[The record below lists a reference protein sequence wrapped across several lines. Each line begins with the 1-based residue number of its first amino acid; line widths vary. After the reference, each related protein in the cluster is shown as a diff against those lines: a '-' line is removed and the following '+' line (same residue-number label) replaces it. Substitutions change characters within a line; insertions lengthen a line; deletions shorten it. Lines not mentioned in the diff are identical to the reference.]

1 MYLPKPLYEAK
12 PYLYLLTGVLVAVTW
27 GFSPFS
33 VISSAALI
41 IGGAFIIYLRFV
53 YRRKARLAQQASAAS
68 ETPADESA
76 ATTEKTSEEQTS

>member
-12 PYLYLLTGVLVAVTW
+12 PYLYLLTGILVAVTW

-41 IGGAFIIYLRFV
+41 IGGLFIIYLRMV
-53 YRRKARLAQQASAAS
+53 YRKKAQAASASTEAGSADAS
-68 ETPADESA
+68 EKA
-76 ATTEKTSEEQTS
+76 AED

>member
-12 PYLYLLTGVLVAVTW
+12 PYLYLLTGVLVAITW

-41 IGGAFIIYLRFV
+41 IGGAFILYLRFV
-53 YRRKARLAQQASAAS
+53 YRRKAQTAQES
-68 ETPADESA
+68 SA
-76 ATTEKTSEEQTS
+76 ATEASEANTEKTSEDQPS

>member
-12 PYLYLLTGVLVAVTW
+12 PYLYLLTGILVAVTW

-41 IGGAFIIYLRFV
+41 IGGLFIIYLRIV
-53 YRRKARLAQQASAAS
+53 YRKKAQAAAEAASASTEAGSADAS
-68 ETPADESA
+68 EKA
-76 ATTEKTSEEQTS
+76 AED

>member
-12 PYLYLLTGVLVAVTW
+12 PYLYLITGILVAITW

-41 IGGAFIIYLRFV
+41 IGGLFIIYLRYV
-53 YRRKARLAQQASAAS
+53 YRKKARLAAAEEANTPSTDSADQAS
-68 ETPADESA
+68 
-76 ATTEKTSEEQTS
+76 

>member
-12 PYLYLLTGVLVAVTW
+12 PYLYLLTGILVAVTW

-41 IGGAFIIYLRFV
+41 IGGLFIIYLRFV
-53 YRRKARLAQQASAAS
+53 YRRKAQAAAEAAPASTEPGSTDPS
-68 ETPADESA
+68 E
-76 ATTEKTSEEQTS
+76 

>member
-12 PYLYLLTGVLVAVTW
+12 PYLYVLTGVLVAVTW

-41 IGGAFIIYLRFV
+41 IGGAFILYLRFV
-53 YRRKARLAQQASAAS
+53 YRRKARAAQESSAAT
-68 ETPADESA
+68 ETPE
-76 ATTEKTSEEQTS
+76 ATTEKTTEDQPS